1 MMHHCRGRFA
11 VLLYV
16 YVCGRLI
23 ISILA
28 METHAARW
36 PVASGR
42 GQEERRREDGDDDG
56 RAARV
61 TYVLRA
67 RSGNG
72 LVCCWAGS
80 CPGGRQ
86 DLEMGRGW
94 MAGQRLRL
102 RAWTRR
108 EDGSWLLDPGRRAR
122 RRTSGRAPGGSFTCS
137 AWHVSGRSSAE
148 GRRPRPDGA
157 RCGLGPSLDSR
168 RATCDAGTG
177 SATSTTAAVSVRPA
191 RPSVCPGR
199 ARASSRAAPRKTG
212 STRTY
217 ANPSRGASWPVA
229 LAAGLPRPPQSSRTH
244 QRGGRPRASETTQ
257 RVAQPP
263 PASLGLPPPTLPTSA
278 PGRPSRGLDTL
289 RAASAASSGISDSSA
304 SGPPAWVRVAEANV
318 ALQITMTAINLH
330 VLA

>member
-11 VLLYV
+11 VLVYV

-28 METHAARW
+28 METRSTPQAARW
-36 PVASGR
+36 PVAASGR

-157 RCGLGPSLDSR
+157 RCGLGPSLDLR

-191 RPSVCPGR
+191 RPSVCPGACPR
-199 ARASSRAAPRKTG
+199 VIASCSAEDGKHTHIRQSLSRGVVARGPGCGPPPSSSVLANAPARRTPSGERNDAAGRPAAPRFPG
-212 STRTY
+212 S
-217 ANPSRGASWPVA
+217 APAHPAHIGP
-229 LAAGLPRPPQSSRTH
+229 GPPLPRP
-244 QRGGRPRASETTQ
+244 
-257 RVAQPP
+257 
-263 PASLGLPPPTLPTSA
+263 
-278 PGRPSRGLDTL
+278 
-289 RAASAASSGISDSSA
+289 
-304 SGPPAWVRVAEANV
+304 
-318 ALQITMTAINLH
+318 
-330 VLA
+330 